1 MKPHSSHTL
10 RIKQSLTML
19 MLIVLLLSSL
29 AAAPVGRS
37 VNATSADPI
46 LFDGSIAPG
55 DLNDIGANDP
65 DAAGQRLAEDFSF
78 PEAVIVTS
86 ITFLGGY
93 FPTSTPQ
100 TDSFTLTIY
109 NDNLGLPDPLS
120 IVTQINLANVDRTDT
135 GTDLLGIDLYTY
147 TASFDPV
154 SLAGGTR
161 YWLTIVN
168 NTTVDTDDDWAWAG
182 RRGIGNFA
190 RSFTSGVTWFDTPP
204 GSFSFL
210 LRGSLDECPN
220 SDLSATVVIDECDS
234 GVPNT
239 LVPSGCTISD
249 RITACS
255 ESAGSR
261 GQFMRCVSDVTNDL
275 KKAGTI
281 TGKQK
286 GAIESCASRANIP

>member
-1 MKPHSSHTL
+1 MKAHASHTL

-19 MLIVLLLSSL
+19 MLIVLLLSSF

-37 VNATSADPI
+37 VNATSAVLI

-55 DLNDIGANDP
+55 DLNDIGANDS
-65 DAAGQRLAEDFSF
+65 DAGGQRLAEDFSF
-78 PEAVIVTS
+78 PEAVVVSS

-93 FPTSTPQ
+93 FPASTPQ

-135 GTDLLGIDLYTY
+135 GTDLLGIDLYTF

-154 SLAGGTR
+154 SLSGGTR

-168 NTTVDTDDDWAWAG
+168 NTTSDTDDIWVWAG
-182 RRGIGNFA
+182 KHEIGVFA
-190 RSFTSGVTWFDTPP
+190 RSFTSGVTWFDTPA
-204 GSFSFL
+204 GAFSFL
-210 LRGSLDECPN
+210 LRGALDECPN
-220 SDLSATVVIDECDS
+220 SDVSATVVIASCDS
-234 GVPNT
+234 EVPNT
-239 LVPSGCTISD
+239 LSPSGCTISD
-249 RITACS
+249 RIAACS

-261 GQFMRCVSDVTNDL
+261 GQFMRCVSDLTNDL
-275 KKAGTI
+275 RKAGTI